1 MNKKVYSETQKRK
14 ILEEFKNST
23 ESQRVFCQ
31 RIGVGRATL
40 RKWLAKTNPNTRAN
54 ANTKTRAKKETTDFG
69 IIHLNTAKEKEES
82 GVIHFKTDTIE
93 IKLKKD
99 YDKIM
104 LQKIFEVFA
113 YAK

>member
-31 RIGVGRATL
+31 RIGVSRATL
-40 RKWLAKTNPNTRAN
+40 RKWMAKTNIRTN
-54 ANTKTRAKKETTDFG
+54 AKTNTKAKKEKETTDFG
-69 IIHLNTAKEKEES
+69 IIHLNTVREKEEA
-82 GVIHFKTDTIE
+82 GIIHFKTDTIE
-93 IKLKKD
+93 IKLEKD

>member
-40 RKWLAKTNPNTRAN
+40 RKWMAKTNPNAKT
-54 ANTKTRAKKETTDFG
+54 NTKAKTKKETTDFG
-69 IIHLNTAKEKEES
+69 IIHLNTVKEKEES
-82 GVIHFKTDTIE
+82 GIIHFKTDTIE
-93 IKLKKD
+93 IKLKEG
-99 YDKIM
+99 YDKII

>member
-14 ILEEFKNST
+14 ILEDFKNSN

-31 RIGVGRATL
+31 KIGVGRATL
-40 RKWLAKTNPNTRAN
+40 RKWLA
-54 ANTKTRAKKETTDFG
+54 NTKTKTTKEKVTTDFG
-69 IIHLNTAKEKEES
+69 IIHLNTTEEKEES
-82 GVIHFKTDTIE
+82 GIIHFKTDTIE
-93 IKLKKD
+93 IKLEKG

>member
-40 RKWLAKTNPNTRAN
+40 RKWMAKTNPNAKT
-54 ANTKTRAKKETTDFG
+54 NTKVKKEKETTDFG
-69 IIHLNTAKEKEES
+69 IIHLNTVREKEEA
-82 GVIHFKTDTIE
+82 GIHFKTDTIE
-93 IKLKKD
+93 IKLKEG
-99 YDKIM
+99 YDKII

>member
-1 MNKKVYSETQKRK
+1 MNKKVYSEKQKRK

-40 RKWLAKTNPNTRAN
+40 RKWLAKTNPNTKT
-54 ANTKTRAKKETTDFG
+54 NTKAKTKKETTDFG
-69 IIHLNTAKEKEES
+69 IIHLNTVKEKEES
-82 GVIHFKTDTIE
+82 GIIHFKTDNIE
-93 IKLKKD
+93 IKLEKG